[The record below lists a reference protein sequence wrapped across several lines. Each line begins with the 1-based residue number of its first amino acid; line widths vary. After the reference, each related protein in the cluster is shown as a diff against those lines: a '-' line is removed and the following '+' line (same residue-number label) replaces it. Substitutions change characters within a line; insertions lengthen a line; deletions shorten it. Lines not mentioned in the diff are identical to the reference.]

1 MWGWFGGGAA
11 KKKDSAKDAIL
22 KLREQLEMLQKKEKH
37 LEGEIAEQDAIARK
51 MVQSNKNGSYWLTTF
66 LYLPTLNTPQSRTFS
81 PGPASGLS
89 TDIRYT
95 YISKFT
101 WRRSCLATPA
111 NSIVYDIAALTAL
124 RRKKIHETHL
134 ASTVAQINTIEQQM
148 HSIETA
154 NLNFETLKVMQSAS
168 DAMKKIHNG
177 MNLDKVDMTM
187 YVTIFPS
194 TRFS

>member
-1 MWGWFGGGAA
+1 M
-11 KKKDSAKDAIL
+11 
-22 KLREQLEMLQKKEKH
+22 
-37 LEGEIAEQDAIARK
+37 
-51 MVQSNKNGSYWLTTF
+51 
-66 LYLPTLNTPQSRTFS
+66 
-81 PGPASGLS
+81 
-89 TDIRYT
+89 
-95 YISKFT
+95 
-101 WRRSCLATPA
+101 
-111 NSIVYDIAALTAL
+111 TAL

-187 YVTIFPS
+187 YVTVFPC
-194 TRFS
+194 TRFSYIN